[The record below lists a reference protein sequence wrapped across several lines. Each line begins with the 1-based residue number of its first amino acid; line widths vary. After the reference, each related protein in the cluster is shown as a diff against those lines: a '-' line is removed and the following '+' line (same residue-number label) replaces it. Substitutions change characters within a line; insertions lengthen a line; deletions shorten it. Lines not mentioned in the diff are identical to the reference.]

1 LRRPIFLFGFPRSGT
16 TLVRAVL
23 GQHPRVSL
31 ANEPELIWA
40 MHRAGHR
47 IDGEIAPG
55 DFPAL
60 VQRLE
65 RVGLC
70 RAHLRA
76 NRDALDA
83 LLATRQTLSFR
94 EVFERLLPKPLG
106 AEVVWGEKSLNNLF
120 YTREIAKLYPDS
132 LLIHIVRDPRSVAL
146 SRHTKRRRDS
156 RLELGGLR
164 RAAVAAAWS
173 FAQHARLW
181 RLWMSFA
188 REAER
193 TLPRGQWFELR
204 YEDLLE
210 DPPRVLGSL
219 CDAIGIPQ
227 QADML
232 EPSRRVADPV
242 LRSEAAFAHERL
254 AQPLDPRRA
263 TAHLDLPAPLI
274 WIVEREAGETMRS
287 FGYAPIAP
295 ALPHWQ
301 RAALDCVRASNRA
314 WRRRKDAAHFAQ
326 RGVTI
331 AERPS

>member
-1 LRRPIFLFGFPRSGT
+1 M
-16 TLVRAVL
+16 RAVL
-23 GQHPRVSL
+23 AQHRQVSL

-40 MHRAGHR
+40 MHHAGHR
-47 IDGEIAPG
+47 VDGEIAPG
-55 DFPAL
+55 DFAAL

-65 RVGLC
+65 RVALC

-76 NRDALDA
+76 NREALDA
-83 LLATRQTLSFR
+83 LLTTRQTLSFR

-106 AEVVWGEKSLNNLF
+106 PDVVWGEKSLNNLF
-120 YTREIAKLYPDS
+120 YTREIAKLYPES

-146 SRHTKRRRDS
+146 SRETKRRRDS
-156 RLELGGLR
+156 RLELGGSRPAPL
-164 RAAVAAAWS
+164 ATAWS

-210 DPPRVLGSL
+210 DPPRVLASV

-232 EPSRRVADPV
+232 EPARRLADPV

-254 AQPLDPRRA
+254 AQPLDRRRA
-263 TAHLDLPAPLI
+263 TAHHGLPAPLI
-274 WIVEREAGETMRS
+274 WMVEREAGDTMRS

-295 ALPHWQ
+295 ALPRWQ
-301 RAALDCVRASNRA
+301 RAVLDCVRASNRA
-314 WRRRKDAAHFAQ
+314 WRWRKDAAHFAQ
-326 RGVTI
+326 RGVS
-331 AERPS
+331 AAARPS